1 MKAVAFF
8 AALLALMY
16 GATRFELVYG
26 LRLVPI
32 SPTVVTDD
40 EPHYI
45 LAVNTLLFHRRLELQ
60 DAYANLKTSGEAGP
74 YQNLD
79 HHTIVVNRSS
89 GYAAPWNAHDPLLN
103 PPGPQFYEVS
113 LHPMAF
119 PLLLAGI
126 LAPFHPALADVQ
138 RDVSLIIVLISWLTC
153 IVVYFT
159 TGTLVAPAILGL
171 CSPWLVYSKGF
182 WSEPATG
189 LMLASALWAVSR
201 KRWKLSMVLC
211 GLAAVI
217 KLPFAVAGIGLILA
231 RRQWRQVVEM
241 SVVLGLCGVLLLG
254 WNWWLA
260 RSILI
265 PPRGQN
271 EPYTNAFDTLADSFL
286 SPKFGLFLFA
296 PWVVLAVA
304 GLKQWS
310 GVGYAL
316 VLYAAAI
323 GVTHVYA
330 GGVGPRYWVAFMP
343 WLAVLAAETPDRQ
356 TLLVLCLFSAT
367 LAIPEVLR
375 YRELFEQP
383 VTAAWCGL
391 W

>member
-1 MKAVAFF
+1 MKPILFF

-16 GATRFELVYG
+16 GATRYELVYG
-26 LRLVPI
+26 PRLVPI

-45 LAVNTLLFHRRLELQ
+45 LSVNTLLFHHRLELQ
-60 DAYANLKTSGEAGP
+60 DAYANLKISGEAGP

-89 GYAAPWNAHDPLLN
+89 GYAAPWNAHDPLLT
-103 PPGPQFYEVS
+103 PGPNVYEVS

-138 RDVSLIIVLISWLTC
+138 RDVSLLIVLISWLTC
-153 IVVYFT
+153 IVVYLT

-171 CSPWLVYSKGF
+171 CSPWLVYAKGF
-182 WSEPATG
+182 WSEPVTG
-189 LMLASALWAVSR
+189 LALAAALWAVSR
-201 KRWKLSMVLC
+201 SRWRLSMFFC
-211 GLAAVI
+211 GIAAAL
-217 KLPFAVAGIGLILA
+217 KLPFIVAGIGLILA
-231 RRQWRQVVEM
+231 RWQWRQVVEM
-241 SVVLGLCGVLLLG
+241 SLVLGVCGALLLG

-260 RSILI
+260 RTFLI

-271 EPYTNAFDTLADSFL
+271 EPYATALETLYDSFL
-286 SPKFGLFLFA
+286 SPKFGLFIFA
-296 PWVVLAVA
+296 PWTILAIA
-304 GLKQWS
+304 GLRRWP
-310 GVGYAL
+310 GVGCAL

-343 WLAVLAAETPDRQ
+343 WLAVLAAKTPDRQ
-356 TLLVLCLFSAT
+356 TLLVLCLFSAA
-367 LAIPEVLR
+367 LAIPCLLR